1 MLTLPIKKK
10 WYDMILS
17 GEKRE
22 EYRQRSSYWEK
33 RFESLGLLRKGGD
46 GVYKV
51 LNHRT
56 CFVKFRNGY
65 SRNSP
70 FFYAEIKLSIG
81 EGKSEWGAKEGEKY
95 LILTILEIY
104 TEYNP
109 LNCSLETTRREKKIT
124 SDKQVVKVLTELQSQ
139 VTKGSWSYE
148 ALEVAIKAL
157 NERKGG

>member
-104 TEYNP
+104 TEY
-109 LNCSLETTRREKKIT
+109 KI
-124 SDKQVVKVLTELQSQ
+124 LTELQSQ
-139 VTKGSWSYE
+139 VAKGSRYYE